1 MVGPSGCG
9 KTTLQSILM
18 GFINPDEGN
27 IYCENKNIR
36 LNYDGWIKKIS
47 YVSQKV
53 FLFNDTIEKNI
64 CLNFDDGKIDKER
77 LEKAIE
83 IAELKQKIFSL
94 ENKFNEEVGSDGSKL
109 SGGERQRIALAR
121 AIYKKSQIIF
131 LDEFTS
137 NLDVHT
143 ESKIINNIKN
153 NIPDVTVI
161 MITHRPEIMDKSD
174 LILRL
179 NK

>member
-1 MVGPSGCG
+1 MD
-9 KTTLQSILM
+9 Q
-18 GFINPDEGN
+18 
-27 IYCENKNIR
+27 
-36 LNYDGWIKKIS
+36 NY
-47 YVSQKV
+47 
-53 FLFNDTIEKNI
+53 L
-64 CLNFDDGKIDKER
+64 
-77 LEKAIE
+77 
-83 IAELKQKIFSL
+83 
-94 ENKFNEEVGSDGSKL
+94 
-109 SGGERQRIALAR
+109 GERHGALAR